1 MSELVLTPRFER
13 AFRRLIGKNPFS
25 IGLRCL
31 FLLFIPLVAHAQVN
45 SGSNGSDG
53 AFNPTTNTLV
63 KTPVI

>member
-1 MSELVLTPRFER
+1 M
-13 AFRRLIGKNPFS
+13 KNPFS

-53 AFNPTTNTLV
+53 AFNPTTNALV
-63 KTPVI
+63 NTPVI